1 MIARQ
6 RVHRVDIHDV
16 KVGGVDTTD
25 ELLGEES
32 LASQT
37 FSFIRMIMLLIM
49 TLLGTKMWFSSE
61 SSKIV
66 YPREIT
72 CTTAVTK
79 PFGVVNWTWS
89 PTLIGRYNTRE
100 KPATTLLSVLCAAR
114 PNTTETTL
122 APASRAVPTDR
133 KSGIR

>member
-66 YPREIT
+66 Y
-72 CTTAVTK
+72 
-79 PFGVVNWTWS
+79 
-89 PTLIGRYNTRE
+89 RE
-100 KPATTLLSVLCAAR
+100 K
-114 PNTTETTL
+114 
-122 APASRAVPTDR
+122 
-133 KSGIR
+133 